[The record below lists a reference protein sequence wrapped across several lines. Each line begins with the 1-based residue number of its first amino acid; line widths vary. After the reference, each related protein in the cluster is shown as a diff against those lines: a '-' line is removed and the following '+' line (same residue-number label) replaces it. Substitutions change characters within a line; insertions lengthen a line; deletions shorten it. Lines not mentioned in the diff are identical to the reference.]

1 MELCIIDVN
10 TIRLRYVTLRIYSTC
25 TIHTYREEMKKKLT
39 LSIEDKLIDLAR
51 LDNINISG
59 LLELYLSK
67 YLETN
72 GLEEVDKKIVHVQSE
87 LQALIDRKKDI
98 LRSGHTETKN
108 IQVANAFLEELQNAY
123 IKRRSHVDDRDADFQ
138 WINSPKNQQRCKL
151 LNKEPLQMAMELR
164 EWYKSKGGK

>member
-1 MELCIIDVN
+1 
-10 TIRLRYVTLRIYSTC
+10 
-25 TIHTYREEMKKKLT
+25 MKKKLT

-72 GLEEVDKKIVHVQSE
+72 GIEEIDKKITHTQSE

-98 LRSGHTETKN
+98 LRSGNTESKN
-108 IQVANAFLEELQNAY
+108 MQVTNAILEELQNAY
-123 IKRRSHVDDRDADFQ
+123 IKRRSHVNDRDADFQ

-151 LNKEPLQMAMELR
+151 LNKEPLQVALELR
-164 EWYKSKGGK
+164 EWFKLKRGK

>member
-1 MELCIIDVN
+1 
-10 TIRLRYVTLRIYSTC
+10 
-25 TIHTYREEMKKKLT
+25 MKKKLT
-39 LSIEDKLIDLAR
+39 LSIDDKLIDLAR

-72 GLEEVDKKIVHVQSE
+72 GIEEIDKKIKHTESE

-98 LRSGHTETKN
+98 IRSGHIETKN
-108 IQVANAFLEELQNAY
+108 HQVVSAFLEELQNAY
-123 IKRRSHVDDRDADFQ
+123 VKRRVHVNDRDADFQ

-151 LNKEPLQMAMELR
+151 LNKEPLQVAIELR
-164 EWYKSKGGK
+164 EWYQKKGGK

>member
-1 MELCIIDVN
+1 
-10 TIRLRYVTLRIYSTC
+10 
-25 TIHTYREEMKKKLT
+25 MKKKLT

-72 GLEEVDKKIVHVQSE
+72 GLEEIDKKISHVQSE

-108 IQVANAFLEELQNAY
+108 MQVANAFLEELQNSY
-123 IKRRSHVDDRDADFQ
+123 IKRRSVVDDRDADFQ

-151 LNKEPLQMAMELR
+151 LDKEPLQMVMELR